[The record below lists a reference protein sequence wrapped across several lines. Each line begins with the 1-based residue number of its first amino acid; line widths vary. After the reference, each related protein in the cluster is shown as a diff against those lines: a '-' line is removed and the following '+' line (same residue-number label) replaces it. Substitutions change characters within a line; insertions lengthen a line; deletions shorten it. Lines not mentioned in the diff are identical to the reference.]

1 MKTVIK
7 MAKTKYPN
15 VYLDNKGQY
24 YYLVELGHDLI
35 TGRRIQKKGRRD
47 AQHNKFASAHEAY
60 KEAVRIKNE
69 YQERNGFA
77 NYSLTYDDFL
87 DDFYIPSYK
96 SDVENSTFKSRQT
109 TFLST

>member
-35 TGRRIQKKGRRD
+35 TGRRIQ
-47 AQHNKFASAHEAY
+47 NKE
-60 KEAVRIKNE
+60 
-69 YQERNGFA
+69 
-77 NYSLTYDDFL
+77 
-87 DDFYIPSYK
+87 
-96 SDVENSTFKSRQT
+96 
-109 TFLST
+109 